1 MSTLAEMVA
10 MVRNT
15 VYGTRPDLRP
25 KQDRLVNTIND
36 TVTAME
42 FETPAMWKRDALA
55 EFKANGEVVVLRED
69 HPAATNDVN
78 VFERG
83 DDRGK
88 AAAAQTEN
96 DVVLRNPRF
105 LLADIEEKIS
115 RAIDGDLWP
124 AVWIRTER
132 TVSGYDPA
140 IETYELNADDVA
152 VEQMYQYDI
161 NDDDRFH
168 EFPTQWYDVVGSVAD
183 AVPAG
188 ATSNRLLRVYQVV
201 DKDHT
206 VYYTAKT
213 KPNSASP
220 TALPEELV
228 EMVVLRASA
237 SLLSQAPRE
246 RRDRTSGRT
255 RSGEQATDYG
265 LLMAEFTRLRSQ
277 YANRLQ
283 VELMARKKYRTG
295 LPRGVVWQA

>member
-69 HPAATNDVN
+69 HPSATNDVN

-152 VEQMYQYDI
+152 VEQM
-161 NDDDRFH
+161 
-168 EFPTQWYDVVGSVAD
+168 
-183 AVPAG
+183 
-188 ATSNRLLRVYQVV
+188 L
-201 DKDHT
+201 
-206 VYYTAKT
+206 
-213 KPNSASP
+213 
-220 TALPEELV
+220 
-228 EMVVLRASA
+228 
-237 SLLSQAPRE
+237 SLIHI
-246 RRDRTSGRT
+246 
-255 RSGEQATDYG
+255 
-265 LLMAEFTRLRSQ
+265 
-277 YANRLQ
+277 
-283 VELMARKKYRTG
+283 
-295 LPRGVVWQA
+295 